1 MTNPKH
7 ARETERGRYYQDPAG
22 GPDLVSVTNVLDT
35 SVNKSMALV
44 PWGVKVTVEHIFDNW
59 FAFARRVLGDRT
71 ALTKEIKA
79 IHREMR
85 EKAAD
90 LGDRV
95 HTAAEARLLRAPIAD
110 DPEVAPYLTQ
120 FDLWLKSWGVDF
132 DEHVEATEITVLH
145 RRLGY
150 AGTADLMVWLPTGP
164 GEQLELWLIDYKSS
178 ATRRASSVYPENT
191 LQLAALRYAET
202 CLLPDDTE
210 QPMPRIER
218 TGVLNLRANSHA
230 LVPMPADRA
239 AHRAFR
245 GALEATRWLHA
256 APSSYAA
263 LFAPGHEPAP
273 RRTTRKAA

>member
-7 ARETERGRYYQDPAG
+7 ARNTARGRYYSDPAG

-44 PWGVKVTVEHIFDNW
+44 PWGVKLTVEYVLDNV
-59 FAFARRVLGDRT
+59 ASIARQLLTDRIGIT
-71 ALTKEIKA
+71 RTIKA
-79 IHREMR
+79 VHIAVREA
-85 EKAAD
+85 AAD

-95 HTAAEARLLRAPIAD
+95 HAVAEARLLRAPIAD

-120 FDLWLKSWGVDF
+120 FDLWLASWGVDI
-132 DEHVEATEITVLH
+132 DQHVEATEITVLH

-150 AGTADLMVWLPTGP
+150 AGTADLLIWLPTGP
-164 GEQLELWLIDYKSS
+164 GGRLELWLIDYKSS
-178 ATRRASSVYPENT
+178 ATRPAKSVYPENT

-202 CLLPDDTE
+202 VLLPDDTE

-218 TGVLNLRANSHA
+218 TGVLNLRARSHA
-230 LVPMPADRA
+230 LVPMPAGRD

-245 GALEATRWLHA
+245 GALETTRWLHA
-256 APSSYAA
+256 AKSSYPALAA
-263 LFAPGHEPAP
+263 PVGAAH
-273 RRTTRKAA
+273 TTGKAA

>member
-7 ARETERGRYYQDPAG
+7 ARETERGRYYSDPAG

-44 PWGVKVTVEHIFDNW
+44 PWGVKLTVEHVLDNIVDI
-59 FAFARRVLGDRT
+59 ARRVLTDRT
-71 ALTKEIKA
+71 SLTKEIKA
-79 IHREMR
+79 IHKDVRER
-85 EKAAD
+85 AAD

-95 HTAAEARLLRAPIAD
+95 HAAAEARILRAPIPD
-110 DPEVAPYLTQ
+110 DPEVAPYLAQ
-120 FDLWLKSWGVDF
+120 FDLWLASWGVDF
-132 DEHVEATEITVLH
+132 DKHVEATEITVLH

-150 AGTADLMVWLPTGP
+150 AGTGDLIVWLPTGP
-164 GEQLELWLIDYKSS
+164 GGRMELWLIDYKSS

-202 CLLPDDTE
+202 VLLPDDTE

-218 TGVLNLRANSHA
+218 TGVLNLRAKSHA
-230 LVPMPADRA
+230 LVPMPAGRD

-245 GALEATRWLHA
+245 GALETTRWLHA
-256 APSSYAA
+256 APSSYPA
-263 LFAPGHEPAP
+263 LTAPEGLAHQ
-273 RRTTRKAA
+273 TRKAA